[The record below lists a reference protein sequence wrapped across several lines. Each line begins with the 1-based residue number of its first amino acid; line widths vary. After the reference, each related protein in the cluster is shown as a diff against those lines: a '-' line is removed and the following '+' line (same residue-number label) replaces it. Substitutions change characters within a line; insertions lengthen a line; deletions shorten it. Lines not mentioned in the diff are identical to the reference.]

1 MRLRCLLVTL
11 LILAPLSAPINAA
24 APGEA
29 AEALAPED
37 IGLIARVHFATHTT
51 DFDRA
56 RAFYRALGYTEG
68 VTGFP
73 LTNTHQ
79 MARSLGMFDLCQ
91 YELAKGE
98 VMSLPDSP
106 NPASI
111 DLLQFKTPFND
122 DPPYD
127 RPNHLGMAYAEF
139 ATTDFDG
146 DVAGLKQLGARF
158 LSEPYTGTSRYVF
171 FKDPD
176 GVMYKLVPGQSGSA
190 GDVETGDVE
199 KSGIHIFDMPL
210 VAINVTDL
218 DASLAFYGKLG
229 YQPLTEPVLVKGSAE
244 EGAAHGLDGPFELRT
259 VDVAIRRGDQHKLRL
274 TQWMAP
280 FDPDPPYPP
289 PINHIGIN
297 RVAVLVADLDRAV
310 AILKEQG
317 VPFLSEVASCC
328 SGTGED
334 RTGIVHV
341 IDPDG
346 VFVELVGGIEPRP
359 LPAQPEGCPA
369 LEIKYP
375 PSGGDYQSDRL
386 LPGSD

>member
-1 MRLRCLLVTL
+1 MRLRGLFVILFTWVTL
-11 LILAPLSAPINAA
+11 TMPVNAA

-29 AEALAPED
+29 AQEFAPED
-37 IGLIARVHFATHTT
+37 IGLIARIHFATHTT

-56 RAFYRALGYTEG
+56 RTFYRALGYTEG

-139 ATTDFDG
+139 ATTDFDA
-146 DVAGLKQLGARF
+146 DVSGLKQLGARF
-158 LSEPYTGTSRYVF
+158 LSEPYAGASRYVF

-176 GVMYKLVPGQSGSA
+176 GVMYKLVPGRSNS
-190 GDVETGDVE
+190 TGEVNT
-199 KSGIHIFDMPL
+199 SGIHIFDMPL

-218 DASLAFYGKLG
+218 DTSLAFYGKLG
-229 YQPLTEPVLVKGSAE
+229 YQPLSEPVLIKGSLE
-244 EGAAHGLDGPFELRT
+244 EGVAHGLDGPFELRT

-274 TQWMAP
+274 TQWLAP
-280 FDPDPPYPP
+280 FDPSPPYPP

-310 AILKEQG
+310 AILKEQD

>member
-1 MRLRCLLVTL
+1 MRISGIFVTL
-11 LILAPLSAPINAA
+11 ITLMPISVPLNADTVST
-24 APGEA
+24 
-29 AEALAPED
+29 LPEPLEPQD

-98 VMSLPDSP
+98 VMSLPGSP

-122 DPPYD
+122 DPPYA
-127 RPNHLGMAYAEF
+127 RPNHLGMAYAEL

-146 DVAGLKQLGARF
+146 DLLRLEELGARF
-158 LSEPYTGTSRYVF
+158 LARPYDGAVRYAF

-176 GVMYKLVPGQSGSA
+176 GVLYKLVPAEA
-190 GDVETGDVE
+190 GREAGAGGGDMQ
-199 KSGIHIFDMPL
+199 IFDMPL
-210 VAINVTDL
+210 VAINVSDL
-218 DASLAFYGKLG
+218 DASLAFYSKLG
-229 YQPLTEPVLVKGSAE
+229 YEPVAAPVVKTGSVE
-244 EGAAHGLDGPFELRT
+244 QGTAHGLDEPFRLRT
-259 VDVAIRRGDQHKLRL
+259 VEIAIQRGDQHRLRL
-274 TQWMAP
+274 SQWLTP
-280 FDPDPPYPP
+280 FDAEPPYPP
-289 PINHIGIN
+289 PINRIGIN
-297 RVAVLVADLDRAV
+297 RVAVLVRDLERAV
-310 AILKEQG
+310 AILEAQG
-317 VPFLSEVASCC
+317 VPFLSQLASCC
-328 SGTGED
+328 SGTGDD

-346 VFVELVGGIEPRP
+346 IFVELVGGIEPRP
-359 LPAQPEGCPA
+359 LAPQPKGCPP

-375 PSGGDYQSDRL
+375 PSGGDYRSDRL
-386 LPGSD
+386 LPEAG